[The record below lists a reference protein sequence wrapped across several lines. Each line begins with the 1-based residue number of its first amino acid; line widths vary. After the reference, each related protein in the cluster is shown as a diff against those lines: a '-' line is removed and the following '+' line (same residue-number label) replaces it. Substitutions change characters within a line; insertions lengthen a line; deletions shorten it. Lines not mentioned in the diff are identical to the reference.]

1 MNVEEK
7 FAKYEKM
14 ENNLRKR
21 RAEGIDEAEEDIIMD
36 MMEEIWYSLSEE
48 DMEYFKSRFRSRKN
62 P

>member
-1 MNVEEK
+1 MTVEEK